1 LSRRRRWRGRGGAAH
16 LPAIAP
22 RQTAHVHPP
31 RQAHRS
37 RHPDAGGGGR
47 LHRAFGFGDTSEPD
61 PILPCD
67 DFRNEIPAHCAKGF
81 PWRPHRGIEAITYVL
96 AGEVEHCDSLGDR
109 GTLGARHVQWMT
121 AGRGI
126 LHREMPKGD
135 AQGRMHG
142 FQLWANLPSALKMSA
157 PRDQDAPGSR
167 IAERIDDDGT
177 VARAVC
183 GDRRGIRGPAD
194 GIAADPRYLDVS
206 IPRASKSA

>member
-1 LSRRRRWRGRGGAAH
+1 MSIRPVKRIEAATPTLEGA
-16 LPAIAP
+16 
-22 RQTAHVHPP
+22 
-31 RQAHRS
+31 
-37 RHPDAGGGGR
+37 GMR

-81 PWRPHRGIEAITYVL
+81 PWRPHSGIEAITYVL
-96 AGEVEHCDSLGDR
+96 AGEVEHGDSLGDSLGDR

-121 AGRGI
+121 AGRAI
-126 LHREMPKGD
+126 MHQEMPNGD

-157 PRDQDAPGSR
+157 PRDQDTPGSR

-177 VARAVC
+177 LARAIC

-194 GIAADPRYLDVS
+194 GIAADPRHLDVS